1 MTAALWVT
9 LSGIVL
15 TFIGTI
21 YGHYRV
27 SKDSRE
33 KTTQAVKDE
42 MKEAIQA
49 VKDEMRGVREESQ
62 AKDEEMHAEI
72 LLFKQETASGLE
84 LVRKDIETLSR
95 HVEKHNGVIE
105 RTYELEKAQ
114 ELTDEKI
121 KVANH
126 RIDDLEKQAAK

>member
-9 LSGIVL
+9 LTGIVL
-15 TFIGTI
+15 TFLGTI

-33 KTTQAVKDE
+33 KTTQAVKEE
-42 MKEAIQA
+42 MKEAIQT

-72 LLFKQETASGLE
+72 ILFKQETASGLE
-84 LVRKDIETLSR
+84 LIRKDIGVLSTR
-95 HVEKHNGVIE
+95 VERHNGVVD
-105 RTYELEKAQ
+105 RTYALEQKTAVQ
-114 ELTDEKI
+114 EEQI

-126 RIDDLEKQAAK
+126 RIEDLEKLTAK